1 MTARPNVPDTPDR
14 TDAIARVL
22 EGIHVSIGYRDDAGD
37 DNWADGTL
45 DMDERR
51 TLIRALLATDD
62 PAAVAALAAT
72 LAERH
77 PDAYTEAV
85 LGADGVE
92 ALAQRLLR
100 VWRDRSADGV
110 LSSPE
115 EHCRAMARGLLGV
128 ERGCSPTCA
137 PHLALFCSPEC
148 ERGAAER

>member
-51 TLIRALLATDD
+51 TLIRAILATDD

-77 PDAYTEAV
+77 PDALLT
-85 LGADGVE
+85 
-92 ALAQRLLR
+92 ALTNA
-100 VWRDRSADGV
+100 GV
-110 LSSPE
+110 LHEIRERE
-115 EHCRAMARGLLGV
+115 EG
-128 ERGCSPTCA
+128 A
-137 PHLALFCSPEC
+137 PAVFTGPHRREVQRP
-148 ERGAAER
+148 